1 MVYYKFTFKKKD
13 INLFA
18 IATINGEFIT
28 QNTPNGEVLKNIL
41 EIYFYTIDKKNVFHL
56 SSKKIFDKYAL
67 GISEVYNDT
76 FSNYEKITKSKY
88 YDIIE
93 NIKKEIIEDFHNIPQ
108 QYYIGNTSTNTCIV
122 LIPKEEYKT
131 QYYVKPGYFVPLYTT
146 GGFYTKPEKIYYELK
161 QKIINIDK
169 NKYLPN
175 FIFDEEHSDLE
186 KAIYKRIQL

>member
-1 MVYYKFTFKKKD
+1 MIYYKFTFT
-13 INLFA
+13 NLFA
-18 IATINGEFIT
+18 IAAINGEFIT
-28 QNTPNGEVLKNIL
+28 QTTPNSEVLKNIL

-56 SSKKIFDKYAL
+56 SSKKIFNKCAF

-76 FSNYEKITKSKY
+76 FGNCEKITKSEY
-88 YDIIE
+88 YGIIE

-108 QYYIGNTSTNTCIV
+108 QYYIDSTSTNTCIV

-175 FIFDEEHSDLE
+175 FIFDEERSDLE